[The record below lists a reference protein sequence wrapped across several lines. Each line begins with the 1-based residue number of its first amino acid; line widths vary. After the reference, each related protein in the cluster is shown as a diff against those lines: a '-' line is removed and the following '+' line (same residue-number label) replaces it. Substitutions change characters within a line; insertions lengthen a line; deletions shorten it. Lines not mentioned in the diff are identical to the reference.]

1 MSTKE
6 RAYEIFSKMDEK
18 QLEGFVTMFGIYFP
32 ETIEEKEI
40 DERTKAFR
48 ELEQMTHP
56 ISDLDYDKELAEY
69 RNARYS
75 LNK

>member
-6 RAYEIFSKMDEK
+6 RAYEIFSKMNEK

-32 ETIEEKEI
+32 ETTEEKEI

-69 RNARYS
+69 RNARYRV
-75 LNK
+75 